1 MYKFE
6 CSKCHLVYVGST
18 IKTLHSRFLDRK
30 GVSGRTGRPLQS
42 PLFSSIRDHCHGI
55 CDNNFKVDDF
65 KILYKGNFE
74 HEIRLSE
81 SIFIR
86 KIKPA
91 LNSDSASSPLYF

>member
-1 MYKFE
+1 M
-6 CSKCHLVYVGST
+6 
-18 IKTLHSRFLDRK
+18 

-42 PLFSSIRDHCHGI
+42 PLFSAIRDHCHGT

-86 KIKPA
+86 KLKPT
-91 LNSDSASSPLYF
+91 LNSDSASSSLYF